1 MIETSTSA
9 PRILIDILITVPTL
23 WVHISVVEVGSDWVL
38 MYMCSC
44 QGIHSHY
51 NNTYA
56 RTSYDYYDIAFV
68 GRNLKHTA

>member
-9 PRILIDILITVPTL
+9 PRILIDILITMPTL

-51 NNTYA
+51 NNTYHGMQELA
-56 RTSYDYYDIAFV
+56 MITMT
-68 GRNLKHTA
+68 LHL